1 MPGQGGL
8 GSFFYCGDCLICRI
22 FCREVFWERGEGRLG
37 MRRRLDF
44 IGRVDFKV
52 VTGAMKRIIGKGNNW
67 NGSHGLHGFFGGNW
81 CGFN

>member
-1 MPGQGGL
+1 
-8 GSFFYCGDCLICRI
+8 
-22 FCREVFWERGEGRLG
+22 

-44 IGRVDFKV
+44 IGRVDFKI
-52 VTGAMKRIIGKGNNW
+52 VTGAMKRIVGKGNNW